1 MPRWRKPRNVL
12 PRCSSLT
19 GSWSG
24 AYRYPRDVM
33 PETVFNAQIEEVG
46 GAFTGTIQE
55 PNLIRPDLGSVS
67 TADLEG
73 VRANLNVTF
82 TKFYSANGG
91 MGHAVRY
98 EGVANAALT
107 RIDGAWTIRN
117 DWSGTFFMTRDDDGE
132 EAEAEEAAEAVITHS
147 A

>member
-1 MPRWRKPRNVL
+1 MTSRRA
-12 PRCSSLT
+12 SLT

-33 PETVFNAQIEEVG
+33 AETVFNAQIEEVG
-46 GAFTGTIQE
+46 GAFTGSIQE
-55 PNLIRPDLGSVS
+55 PNLIHPELANVA

-73 VRANLNVTF
+73 VRTDLNVTF
-82 TKFYSANGG
+82 TKFYSGDGG

-98 EGVANAALT
+98 EGVANTALT

-132 EAEAEEAAEAVITHS
+132 EAAAEEAVEAVIKHS
-147 A
+147 G

>member
-1 MPRWRKPRNVL
+1 VTSRR
-12 PRCSSLT
+12 SSLT

-46 GAFTGTIQE
+46 SAFTGTIQE
-55 PNLIRPDLGSVS
+55 PNLIRPEFGSVS

-82 TKFYSANGG
+82 TKFYSGG
-91 MGHAVRY
+91 AMGHAVRY
-98 EGVANAALT
+98 EGVANPALT
-107 RIDGAWTIRN
+107 RIDGSWTIRN

-132 EAEAEEAAEAVITHS
+132 EAEAVETAEAVITHGN
-147 A
+147 